1 MANLPPPPLIRF
13 RLIKKAGYKC
23 SRINHC
29 LIRTSLVHKDAH
41 LLIIKCVHLYA
52 MSIIHLLL
60 GVFPIPVEGKQVGRK
75 FRIWTQYQPK
85 TNPISYANEIINI

>member
-1 MANLPPPPLIRF
+1 MTEAVSNRYIFFFYESSELFTKFYVAWLTCPPPPLIRF
-13 RLIKKAGYKC
+13 RLIKKADYKC

-29 LIRTSLVHKDAH
+29 LIRPSLIHKEAH

-60 GVFPIPVEGKQVGRK
+60 GVFPIPVEVK
-75 FRIWTQYQPK
+75 
-85 TNPISYANEIINI
+85 